1 MISYGLKDRTI
12 AITGGASGI
21 GRAAA
26 LMLARDG
33 SNVGIIDVNGGNI
46 DKVLAEIREHGV
58 KASGFVADVR
68 DAGQIRQAAERFEQ
82 ELGAVD
88 GLFACAG
95 ISNTAPAE
103 TMEEAAFEDVIDI
116 NLKGAFLSCREFGRR
131 MIERGRGSIVVIS
144 SVDGLGGHPGRI
156 SYVSSKH
163 AVNGLAKNLALE
175 WGRHGVRV
183 NAIAPGFVD
192 TPLLR
197 ASMPAKFITGVVED
211 RMPLGRMAAPEEI
224 ASIALM
230 LLSDAATYVTGA
242 VVPIDGGL
250 TAGYFTARRGGD
262 YSSKKLLEAGIYS
275 E

>member
-46 DKVLAEIREHGV
+46 DKVLAEIREHGA

-68 DAGQIRQAAERFEQ
+68 AAGQIRQAAERCEQ
-82 ELGAVD
+82 ERGA
-88 GLFACAG
+88 
-95 ISNTAPAE
+95 
-103 TMEEAAFEDVIDI
+103 VIDI

-144 SVDGLGGHPGRI
+144 SVDGLGGHPGRT

-230 LLSDAATYVTGA
+230 LLSDAASYVTGA
-242 VVPIDGGL
+242 VVLIDGGL